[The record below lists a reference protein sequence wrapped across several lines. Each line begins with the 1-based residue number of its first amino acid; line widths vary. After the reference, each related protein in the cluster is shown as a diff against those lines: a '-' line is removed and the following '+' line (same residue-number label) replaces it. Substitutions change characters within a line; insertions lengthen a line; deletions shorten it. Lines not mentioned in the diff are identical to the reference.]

1 MSKVVKVKDVVI
13 GRGLPKICVPMVGK
27 TLTDL
32 LEESSHIKDMDID
45 IVEWRADFYEDI
57 GDTNNVVE
65 TLRSIRQILPGK
77 PIMFTFRNAEE
88 GGQKE
93 ISVEAYIELNKV
105 VSRSKLIDIIDLEL
119 FKNEK
124 VIADLSREAYLNNVA
139 VIISTH
145 DFKSTPSKD
154 EIIFRLKKAFSLG
167 ADIAKIAVIPNS
179 ASDVLALLD
188 ATRIMNEE
196 YDLGPVV
203 TVSMS
208 QMGIISRLS
217 GELFGSSITFASAKN
232 SSASGQIPAAELRK
246 FLELLRIKKNRN
258 IALIGMPGSGKTTI
272 GRLASERLGLK
283 FVDADEYIVASES
296 RTIPEIFTEGEAAFR
311 AIEKKAIHEISI
323 DKNVVIATGGGV
335 IKDYSNIETL
345 KENGIVI
352 FLDRPI
358 ENIISDIN
366 TSTRPLL
373 KGGVE
378 SLYRLLKERYELYKD
393 YCDYHIVND
402 CTVENA
408 VEKIAE
414 IYKYK

>member
-1 MSKVVKVKDVVI
+1 MSKAVKVKNMII
-13 GRGLPKICVPMVGK
+13 GQGLPKICVPMAGK
-27 TLTDL
+27 TLADL
-32 LEESSHIKDMDID
+32 LEEASLIKEMDID

-57 GDTNNVVE
+57 EDINKVLE
-65 TLRSIRQILPGK
+65 TLRSIRQIISHK

-93 ISVEAYIELNKV
+93 ISVEAYVELNKA
-105 VSRSKLIDIIDLEL
+105 VSRSKLIDIVDLEL

-124 VIADLSREAYLNNVA
+124 VITDLSREAHLNNVA

-145 DFKSTPSKD
+145 DFKSTPWKD

-179 ASDVLALLD
+179 ASDVLTLLD

-232 SSASGQIPAAELRK
+232 SSASGQIPAAELRN
-246 FLELLRIKKNRN
+246 FLELLHIKKNRN

-272 GRLASERLGLK
+272 GRLAAEKLGLK
-283 FVDADEYIVASES
+283 FVDADEYILASES

-311 AIEKKAIHEISI
+311 AIEKKAIHDISR

-335 IKDYSNIETL
+335 IKNYSNIETL

-378 SLYRLLKERYELYKD
+378 SLYKLLEERYELYKN
-393 YCDYHIVND
+393 YCDFHIVNNS
-402 CTVENA
+402 TI
-408 VEKIAE
+408 EKVIE
-414 IYKYK
+414 HINKIYESM